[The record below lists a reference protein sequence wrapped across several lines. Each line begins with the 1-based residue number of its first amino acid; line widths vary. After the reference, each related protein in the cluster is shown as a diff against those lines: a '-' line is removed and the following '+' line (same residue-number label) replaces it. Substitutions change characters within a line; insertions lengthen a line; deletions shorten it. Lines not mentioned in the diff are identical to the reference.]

1 MADEGRACWFPEGPS
16 NHGNVFEPASWPVND
31 LDDFAGGHLGVI
43 RPTYDHFYLFIAYR
57 NLLGLPLSIADVDRM
72 RRHDPCWHS
81 TANGYYG
88 YSPRE
93 EKSYVEAVSKWIE
106 QREKVAPKQQSGAK
120 QLSSYRYRSFP
131 TCTADAFRNATVVLT
146 SRLAQYGQSTD
157 VQDWV
162 RAQDSVFAACDGPAA
177 QPEPAAKN
185 APRWLQLDREYQI
198 AAALFYAGKY
208 DQAVKAFDAI
218 AATTDSP
225 WRHIAPYLAARAIIR
240 SATTEQEKSRE
251 PLDVQKLDEADS
263 RLTAI
268 LDNPLEPHFRKDAE
282 RLIQFV
288 RIRTRPAEV
297 LEQIEGRLTAKVLLE
312 SIGQDVT
319 DFWVA
324 YQKGDGANAPGPF
337 SRWLTAMRSGADS
350 SAAFSEWRASGS
362 LPWLV
367 VALQEAEAEP
377 TAELNELLTDA
388 AKVPVK
394 SPAYLTAR
402 YHLARLGDRRTAH
415 KIISG
420 VLKLPT
426 TTLTRQDANAFRSL
440 GLGKARS
447 IADFARYSPRETSM
461 TIGGTPPNVD
471 ADSDDI
477 INRSL
482 PLDSMAQILLAQ
494 RLPDQFRRELTRV
507 VWVRA
512 FVLNRWDLIRK
523 LAPQIKAM
531 IPESTE
537 LIDEMIEENDS
548 ETRKAVGAMML
559 ARYPGMVGNMTSQIT
574 YTKDLGEIAMAN
586 MHRSMSQDGSRE
598 NWWCGFPDEAYYA
611 RRRRMDVKPAQP
623 PRFLSP
629 KEVAAL
635 MAERRRLESIPN
647 ATDYLSK
654 IVMEWARKNPRDPR
668 LPPALHMLVRSSRG
682 GCVHDAPSAAMFRH
696 LHKHFPSD
704 LWTKKTRVHY

>member
-16 NHGNVFEPASWPVND
+16 NHGNVFEPESWPVND
-31 LDDFAGGHLGVI
+31 LDDFAGGHLGII

-72 RRHDPCWHS
+72 RRHDPCWRS
-81 TANGYYG
+81 RANGFHGYY
-88 YSPRE
+88 PRE

-106 QREKVAPKQQSGAK
+106 QREKVAPRRQSGAK
-120 QLSSYRYRSFP
+120 ELSSYLYRSFQ
-131 TCTADAFRNATVVLT
+131 TCNADAFRNATAVLV

-157 VQDWV
+157 VQDWI

-177 QPEPAAKN
+177 QPEPVTKS

-198 AAALFYAGKY
+198 AAALFYAGSY

-218 AATTDSP
+218 AATSDSP
-225 WRHIAPYLAARAIIR
+225 WRQIAPYLAARTIIR
-240 SATTEQEKSRE
+240 SATTAQKYRE
-251 PLDVQKLDEADS
+251 PLDDQKLTEADS
-263 RLTAI
+263 RLNKI
-268 LDNPLEPHFRKDAE
+268 LRNPLEPEFRKDVE
-282 RLIQFV
+282 RLLQFV
-288 RIRTRPAEV
+288 QIRTRPAAA
-297 LEQIEGRLTAKVLLE
+297 LEQIERRLTTRVMPE

-324 YQKGDGANAPGPF
+324 YQKGDGVNAPGPF
-337 SRWLTAMRSGADS
+337 SRWLTAMRSGADF
-350 SAAFSEWRASGS
+350 SAAFAEWRASGS

-367 VALQEAEAEP
+367 VALQEAESEP

-402 YHLARLGDRRTAH
+402 YHLARLGDSRNAHRT
-415 KIISG
+415 ISG
-420 VLKLPT
+420 VLKLPA

-440 GLGKARS
+440 GLEKATS
-447 IADFARYSPRETSM
+447 IADFARYAPRETSM

-471 ADSDDI
+471 ADSADI

-482 PLDSMAQILLAQ
+482 PLDSMAQILFAQ

-523 LAPQIKAM
+523 LAPQIKVM
-531 IPESTE
+531 VPESTG
-537 LIDEMIEENDS
+537 LIDEMVEEKDS
-548 ETRKAVGAMML
+548 ATRKAVGAMVL

-598 NWWCGFPDEAYYA
+598 NWWCGFPLDVYYA
-611 RRRRMDVKPAQP
+611 RKGVRPIDPPQP
-623 PRFLSP
+623 PPTFLSP

-654 IVMEWARKNPRDPR
+654 IVMEWARKNPRDSSLPR
-668 LPPALHMLVRSSRG
+668 ALQMLIRSSRG

-696 LHKHFPSD
+696 LHKYFPND
-704 LWTKKTRVHY
+704 PWTKKTRVHY